1 MSNRENVDCR
11 DSSFDVAMLEA
22 EFRKDKAKGKS
33 NFTQSLNNLLL
44 IADSKNL
51 PSPSE
56 VCDACHS
63 MDLCMEIVMEHL
75 SNLTSFYINIKE
87 LQKAYVVVS
96 EMEKIETDFSAAYKI
111 VWTYLGSRECDILID
126 PERRSII
133 TKDAEMDTYRK
144 KLEIPSKQT
153 INKTRNSLQTQNNSG
168 KILGERSVDPL
179 TANHCPE
186 AGLYKLQ
193 NSVNTEKP
201 DRSTETFVRT
211 DRFVSPNIGYDLWTQ
226 LKPVQIPTFYGN
238 KRSYPSW
245 KAAFMACVDRAP
257 VTPEYKMLQ
266 LRQYVSGEALI
277 AIENLGFS
285 PAAYETAKDRLERK
299 YGGMRRQKAS
309 FMEDLEQFQQIQSG
323 DAEELE
329 RFADLLDIT
338 IINLKEAGDHQDLG
352 DGSLYNQLQKKLPQ
366 DLLARYHRWLFEN
379 NMMESVVALQT
390 WILQESHFQTIAS
403 ETINGLTGHTSNTHL
418 ARTPNIIGERTF
430 FIRTGACQPQPIQ
443 PCQVCRQK
451 HRIWQCNV
459 FKQEGVSERWNIAK
473 RFKLCYRCLAEG
485 HHRKSCQ
492 RTRQCGKNGCHKV
505 HHRLL
510 HLHQDTSRSTDFKS
524 KSDIRPCSTDLQHEP
539 QRSEAP
545 SSAHVIFGTEG
556 KRYTE
561 QRTNSNF
568 MGTYLNRGKMYV
580 ENTNT
585 RLNLRELRAAIGVF
599 PGNKKSVDTN
609 DGQTLLSKVEEP
621 ISCEALNPYGTGLPR
636 KSTFLRRGTSRHIP
650 PERLECSYITD
661 VRKTTKLKRSP
672 IPHQHVVKFQN
683 MAQMLSR
690 DRTDIPVETSFQGG
704 LSRNI
709 KRQTDT

>member
-1 MSNRENVDCR
+1 MSNRENVDRR
-11 DSSFDVAMLEA
+11 DRSFDVALLEA

-33 NFTQSLNNLLL
+33 NFTRSLNNVLL

-51 PSPSE
+51 PCRSE

-63 MDLCMEIVMEHL
+63 MDLCMEIVMELL
-75 SNLTSFYINIKE
+75 SNFTSFYIKNKE

-111 VWTYLGSRECDILID
+111 AWAYLDSLECDLLID

-133 TKDAEMDTYRK
+133 TEDAEMDTYRK
-144 KLEIPSKQT
+144 KLEIPSNQT
-153 INKTRNSLQTQNNSG
+153 LNKTRNSLKTQNNSG
-168 KILGERSVDPL
+168 KTLGERSVDTV
-179 TANHCPE
+179 TAKHCPE
-186 AGLYKLQ
+186 AELYKLQ
-193 NSVNTEKP
+193 NSINTEKP
-201 DRSTETFVRT
+201 DRNTESFVRT
-211 DRFVSPNIGYDLWTQ
+211 DGFVTPNIGYNMWTQ

-238 KRSYPSW
+238 KKSYPSW

-285 PAAYETAKDRLERK
+285 PAAYEKAKDRLERK
-299 YGGMRRQKAS
+299 YGGKRRQKAS

-323 DAEELE
+323 NAEELE

-352 DGSLYNQLQKKLPQ
+352 DGSLYIQLQKKLPQ
-366 DLLARYHRWLFEN
+366 SLLARYHRWLFEN
-379 NMMESVVALQT
+379 NMTESVVALQT
-390 WILQESHFQTIAS
+390 WVLQESHFQTIAS

-418 ARTPNIIGERTF
+418 TQSTPNIVGERTF

-443 PCQVCRQK
+443 PCQICRQK
-451 HRIWQCNV
+451 HRIWQCKV

-473 RFKLCYRCLAEG
+473 RLKLCFRCLAEG
-485 HHRKSCQ
+485 HCGKSCQ

-510 HLHQDTSRSTDFKS
+510 HLHQDTSRSAVFES
-524 KSDIRPCSTDLQHEP
+524 KSNIRPCSTDLQHEH

-556 KRYTE
+556 NNLR
-561 QRTNSNF
+561 RTNSNF
-568 MGTYLNRGKMYV
+568 MGTYFNSGKMKV

-585 RLNLRELRAAIGVF
+585 RLNSRELRASIDVS
-599 PGNKKSVDTN
+599 PVNKKSVDTN
-609 DGQTLLSKVEEP
+609 DGQILLSKVEQP
-621 ISCEALNPYGTGLPR
+621 ISCEAMNPYGTGLPQ
-636 KSTFLRRGTSRHIP
+636 KSTFFTEGNHSHHPTRETRMRLYHRCEENDEAQAITNSTSICREIPKYGANVGTPVISRSYWYSRG
-650 PERLECSYITD
+650 
-661 VRKTTKLKRSP
+661 
-672 IPHQHVVKFQN
+672 N
-683 MAQMLSR
+683 
-690 DRTDIPVETSFQGG
+690 
-704 LSRNI
+704 
-709 KRQTDT
+709 